1 MPATS
6 DGREQLCRRPGRS
19 REWAAY
25 QEVQLKAIITA
36 IIVSAIITA
45 GATAGV
51 TTLVTSKQIKDHT
64 IQLTDISKSAAQ
76 KLQGQRGAQ
85 GPAGVA
91 GAAGSQGAKGDPGQ
105 ASGLYARSASVA
117 VEAGAT
123 NPTALDLSCNP
134 GDSMLMYPMVTFN
147 GQFDWPQGLGED
159 YQHETFTP
167 NGMHSLYNWNGDLGT
182 HVTVSASA
190 VCSH

>member
-1 MPATS
+1 MPAS
-6 DGREQLCRRPGRS
+6 ADSREQLCRRPGLS

-64 IQLTDISKSAAQ
+64 IQLNDISKSAAQ
-76 KLQGQRGAQ
+76 KLQGQQ
-85 GPAGVA
+85 GPAGAA
-91 GAAGSQGAKGDPGQ
+91 GAVGPQGPKGDPGQ

-117 VEAGAT
+117 VFDQGPDAA
-123 NPTALDLSCNP
+123 PTALDLSCNP
-134 GDSMLMYPMVTFN
+134 GDSMMDYPMVSVD
-147 GQFDWPQGLGED
+147 GQFNWPDGLQND
-159 YQHETFTP
+159 YQNGSFTP
-167 NGMHSLYNWNGDLGT
+167 NAMHSLYTWNGGAGT
-182 HVTVSASA
+182 HVTISASA